1 MWLGDSSI
9 VAKSPENN
17 HNTRQH
23 KMSKFNSKNEISTE
37 FKIPPRAGLFWG
49 AIARWFSMGV
59 SVLLGLI
66 VTPIIIRILGKELYG
81 LWGLA
86 ASFVGFYGLFDF
98 GLRSA
103 ISRFFGNAIGA
114 KDIEQFN
121 KVAST
126 GKCLLSA
133 VSLLIIVFAL
143 IIIEPAQSILRIPGQ
158 YAGQFRW
165 LILLSATNITLSMM
179 MAIYGAALEASEDF
193 LVLSFIGLGSSIV
206 RSISGII
213 IVLMGKGVVGLAV
226 VSVITTI
233 IERSVVLWRCRKRF
247 PQLNAAFPGF
257 DMKTMRDLFAF
268 SFVAYMVSM
277 AAVLRSQFDVM
288 LVTRF
293 GGLGQAGLY
302 ALSCTVFR
310 YFSNAV
316 LTVAGI
322 TWPRL
327 NNLQGTGDKLRLQE
341 FFNRASHITAAC
353 ASLLTGLLVGLAP
366 VLFRLWVGRGFE
378 ESATVMQILIGG
390 YFLDLATNPGIGS
403 LYATAR
409 HRYFAI
415 QTTIE
420 GVASFTLAALLGSIF
435 GMKGVALGIVI
446 PIILIK
452 LTIQPWYVTRNLGIK
467 LASYWFRVIGMAS
480 LAAVIIAAGLL
491 PVEYCLARWG
501 WLALPPVLLPT
512 MVVPCVILW
521 MFVLDVSDR
530 LNVISRFRRLY
541 EMVCLRNR
549 FGVFSTLR
557 SESKNAG
564 K

>member
-1 MWLGDSSI
+1 M
-9 VAKSPENN
+9 
-17 HNTRQH
+17 T
-23 KMSKFNSKNEISTE
+23 KFNSDNTTNTKFI
-37 FKIPPRAGLFWG
+37 IPPRAGLLWG

-66 VTPIIIRILGKELYG
+66 ITPIIIRILGKELYG

-114 KDIEQFN
+114 KDINQFN
-121 KVAST
+121 RVAST
-126 GKCLLSA
+126 GKCLLTA
-133 VSLLIIVFAL
+133 VSLLIIVFAV
-143 IIIEPAQSILRIPGQ
+143 IIIRPAQSILRIPEQ
-158 YAGQFRW
+158 YSDQFRW

-193 LVLSFIGLGSSIV
+193 LVLSFIGLGSSVV
-206 RSISGII
+206 RSIGGLT
-213 IVLMGKGVVGLAV
+213 IVLMGKGVIGLAV
-226 VSVITTI
+226 VSVITTS

-247 PQLNAAFPGF
+247 PQLNAAFSGF
-257 DMKTMRDLFAF
+257 DMRTSRSLFAF
-268 SFVAYMVSM
+268 SFVAYMVSI

-293 GGLGQAGLY
+293 GGLGQAGFY

-310 YFSNAV
+310 YFFNAV
-316 LTVAGI
+316 ISVAGI

-327 NNLQGTGDKLRLQE
+327 NNLHGTKDRVRLQE
-341 FFNRASHITAAC
+341 FFQRASHITAAC

-366 VLFRLWVGRGFE
+366 VLFRLWVGRGYE
-378 ESATVMQILIGG
+378 ESATVLQILVAG

-409 HRYFAI
+409 HKYFAV

-420 GVASFTLAALLGSIF
+420 GIASFALAFILGAKY

-446 PIILIK
+446 PITLIK
-452 LTIQPWYVTRNLGIK
+452 VTIQPWYVTRNLGIN
-467 LASYWFRVIGMAS
+467 LASYWFKVIGLPSLSAAIFAS
-480 LAAVIIAAGLL
+480 GLL
-491 PVEYCLARWG
+491 PAEYCIARWG
-501 WLALPPVLLPT
+501 WWMLPVIILSA
-512 MVVPCVILW
+512 MVIPCMILW
-521 MFVLDVSDR
+521 MFVLDRSDR
-530 LNVISRFRRLY
+530 DNLVSRFRHIY
-541 EMVCLRNR
+541 EVICLRNR
-549 FGVFSTLR
+549 FRVFSALQ
-557 SESKNAG
+557 SESKDAS
-564 K
+564 

>member
-1 MWLGDSSI
+1 MND
-9 VAKSPENN
+9 
-17 HNTRQH
+17 
-23 KMSKFNSKNEISTE
+23 FNSEDKISSE

-59 SVLLGLI
+59 SILLGLI
-66 VTPIIIRILGKELYG
+66 VTPIIVRTLGKELYG

-103 ISRFFGNAIGA
+103 ISRFLGNAIGA
-114 KDIEQFN
+114 KDIKQFN
-121 KVAST
+121 KITST
-126 GKCLLSA
+126 GKCILSA

-179 MAIYGAALEASEDF
+179 MAVYGAALQASEDF
-193 LVLSFIGLGSSIV
+193 LVLGFIELCSSVV
-206 RSISGII
+206 RSISGLII
-213 IVLMGKGVVGLAV
+213 ILMGKGVVGLAI
-226 VSVITTI
+226 VSVITTSM
-233 IERSVVLWRCRKRF
+233 ERSAILWRCRKRF
-247 PQLNAAFPGF
+247 PQLNATFSGF
-257 DMKTMRDLFAF
+257 DRTAARSLFAF
-268 SFVAYMVSM
+268 SFVAYVVSI
-277 AAVLRSQFDVM
+277 AAVLRSKFDVM

-316 LTVAGI
+316 GTVAGI

-327 NNLQGTGDKLRLQE
+327 NNLQGTGDQLRLQE

-366 VLFRLWVGRGFE
+366 VLFRLWIGRGFE
-378 ESATVMQILIGG
+378 ESATVMQILVAG

-409 HRYFAI
+409 HRYFAV

-420 GVASFTLAALLGSIF
+420 GVASFALAAILGSKF
-435 GMKGVALGIVI
+435 GMKGVAIGIVI
-446 PIILIK
+446 PITLIK

-467 LASYWFRVIGMAS
+467 LSSYWFRVIGMAT
-480 LAAVIIAAGLL
+480 LATAALAAGLIL
-491 PVEYCLARWG
+491 LEYCFALWG
-501 WLALPPVLLPT
+501 WWALPPVLLAA
-512 MVVPCVILW
+512 MVIPFVILW
-521 MFVLDVSDR
+521 MFVLDGSDR
-530 LNVISRFRRLY
+530 ANLISRFRGLY
-541 EMVCLRNR
+541 VVYMTNR
-549 FGVFSTLR
+549 RDSISVLQ
-557 SESKNAG
+557 SENKGAG
-564 K
+564 